1 MSYSYSSNELQQNT
15 NSANVSNRGS
25 RLENYVEA
33 SYVTDNGQQQY
44 NQISGSYSASLQ
56 PSIYANS
63 NVIHQDL
70 PSSFSST
77 YNQQQQQHHQQE
89 PSTYLSAIEAAILRS
104 TVPID
109 LQPSDADEI
118 INVGGHRGIWLNKNE
133 VENWRGSMPI
143 SAYAINEDAT
153 PEIITKRTQQNLTYI
168 QGEKC

>member
-1 MSYSYSSNELQQNT
+1 MSYSYSSNEQNT

-25 RLENYVEA
+25 RLDNYVEA
-33 SYVTDNGQQQY
+33 SYITDNGQQQY

-77 YNQQQQQHHQQE
+77 YNQQQQE

-118 INVGGHRGIWLNKNE
+118 INVGGHRGIWLNKAE

-168 QGEKC
+168 QGEEFCEKN